1 MLRRRRLPPGS
12 LLSFVIPVL
21 VILLLVEGLLLVE
34 RKARPAILAAAV
46 MQCDGI
52 ATRAINRALLEK
64 VVPDVNYRDLIIVE
78 KDAAGAVVMAQINTI
93 EINRIIAITTLASLE
108 ALTGVSEQD
117 LRIPLGIITNSYLL
131 APYGPKIRVRLKPMG
146 RVNTAITDSFEA
158 AGINQTRH
166 KIYLE
171 VTAEVQVIVPL
182 ITGTVKVLTAVPL
195 ADTIYIGE
203 VPETVVNLYFSAE

>member
-1 MLRRRRLPPGS
+1 MLRRRRRPPGS

-117 LRIPLGIITNSYLL
+117 LRIPLGIITISNLL
-131 APYGPKIRVRLKPMG
+131 APYGPKKASSRSSSGARSPRRCRSSSSALLQPQISLRCWSKRGSLPAEAKP
-146 RVNTAITDSFEA
+146 A
-158 AGINQTRH
+158 A
-166 KIYLE
+166 
-171 VTAEVQVIVPL
+171 
-182 ITGTVKVLTAVPL
+182 
-195 ADTIYIGE
+195 
-203 VPETVVNLYFSAE
+203 